1 MFNILFCKP
10 LQAYDEIGPIMSQL
24 FYIEGK
30 NDIPNVLNY
39 TGPFGSKRELVC
51 TLIRKEKQ
59 FFTIYGVKKLVE
71 EFNYVRQGQMQ
82 KCDWKII
89 HGDFDEQNIL
99 VVFVYRDP
107 LGYMQVSFLDMRT
120 RGSIPHNDAE
130 VEKNRKKKE
139 LRDYFHQEMVAK
151 FGVGDISGQI
161 LDRREQ
167 DEIIVDLEDMFTRM
181 VHRFDSLEN
190 LLVCYFDNYYK
201 AYFKKEDNTEFR
213 KYLIKL
219 L

>member
-99 VVFVYRDP
+99 V
-107 LGYMQVSFLDMRT
+107 
-120 RGSIPHNDAE
+120 E

>member
-99 VVFVYRDP
+99 VGNNF
-107 LGYMQVSFLDMRT
+107 
-120 RGSIPHNDAE
+120 SIIDW
-130 VEKNRKKKE
+130 
-139 LRDYFHQEMVAK
+139 K
-151 FGVGDISGQI
+151 FSCTGTLWDI
-161 LDRREQ
+161 
-167 DEIIVDLEDMFTRM
+167 
-181 VHRFDSLEN
+181 
-190 LLVCYFDNYYK
+190 C
-201 AYFKKEDNTEFR
+201 
-213 KYLIKL
+213 KYPSWI
-219 L
+219 

>member
-99 VVFVYRDP
+99 VV
-107 LGYMQVSFLDMRT
+107 SFLDMRT

-190 LLVCYFDNYYK
+190 LLPTKSKNITACAAINCV
-201 AYFKKEDNTEFR
+201 EDLVLVRGAEIIPT
-213 KYLIKL
+213 KW
-219 L
+219 